1 MSGLVVKTKQNK
13 TKKTHKKHKNE
24 KQSGLL
30 GALIKSY
37 REEWFFCSKPF
48 PGIQNG
54 NGIS

>member
-1 MSGLVVKTKQNK
+1 MSGLVVKKK
-13 TKKTHKKHKNE
+13 KKTQKTQKRK

-54 NGIS
+54 NGTS